1 MYLWAAV
8 MVEAGVRQLTAQDGA
23 MAGVQDGEVIGLME
37 VLITDLIKVTMLLQ
51 WSLIYRLLSLWFW
64 QHNRSPQFGIT
75 AKLVPS
81 IFPMCKSAPLAG
93 KLNLQCHQLV
103 MLSLNGRNTKNDS
116 EYFKV

>member
-51 WSLIYRLLSLWFW
+51 W
-64 QHNRSPQFGIT
+64 
-75 AKLVPS
+75 
-81 IFPMCKSAPLAG
+81 
-93 KLNLQCHQLV
+93 
-103 MLSLNGRNTKNDS
+103 
-116 EYFKV
+116 